1 LRIGYGSKT
10 LAIVLALGFVST
22 ALLSWAV
29 VDQAE
34 NTLRRDVDDKLKGV
48 LDGKEAELN
57 SWMNAHLDA
66 ITVAGFIPTLP
77 SDAQAIVGAAM
88 GGPAAPEARSRVS
101 ALMTA
106 ITDPTATIDAVLL
119 EAVTGT
125 IVLCT
130 SKQAWEGRGLLNLTQ
145 IELALNGP
153 RTLYLPNST
162 WDQEPRLMAAAPVR
176 DSTLGIV
183 AIMAIVSGSE
193 ELSRVLE
200 KPRGLGSTA
209 GIYMVGPDGRLLT
222 NAPGGYGPGDTV
234 RSEGVSIALGGISGA
249 KEYTGSSG
257 NDAIGAYTPVGLL
270 DAALVVEVDYEDAL
284 RPMVLIR
291 LAAAAA
297 GTIIAMALIIISFLL
312 TRALTRDLEN
322 LVTWSEEIGR
332 GNWEARLEL
341 GGTAEAQDMEKAF
354 RQMVRDLQKQQA
366 QLRSAERRYANLF
379 RSSLDPVF
387 TARPDGLITEL
398 NASGERVMGIPRQ
411 PDGTYGRSLWELFGE
426 ESEQKEFA
434 SRLDREGAV
443 AGFEA
448 RLVLPSGRQL
458 YALLSAM
465 RRYDDAGR
473 LTNLQGVVHDITD
486 RKRFEGA
493 LIDAKNQAEFYCD
506 IMSHDLNNAIQGL
519 GGYLELASLARDVDD
534 VNEFLPAAQEQ
545 LDRAS
550 VLLRN
555 VRRLSRM
562 GSRVVESRPIDVR
575 QVLDRCMKAVT
586 RAHAPTPVRFDVDL
600 PEGAITV
607 MGEEFLDD
615 VFMNLLD
622 NAVKYDKHELKVVQV
637 EADRMEAPDGV
648 RWQFR
653 VKDRGSGIMDRDKKT
668 IFGRFE
674 RRALSEYGT
683 GLGLSIVAKAA
694 ERCGGRAWVEDRVQ
708 GDHTQGACFVIELLE
723 APAATALVGPVDEL
737 SSDIVRA
744 IGPTSMADPQ
754 PPGDER
760 PSGEPI

>member
-10 LAIVLALGFVST
+10 LAIVLALGFIST
-22 ALLSWAV
+22 AFLSWAV

-34 NTLRRDVDDKLKGV
+34 DTLVNDAKDKLKGV
-48 LDGKEAELN
+48 LDGKDAELN
-57 SWMNAHLDA
+57 QWMNAHLDA
-66 ITVAGFIPTLP
+66 LVIASYNPTL
-77 SDAQAIVGAAM
+77 SDDAQAIVDATM
-88 GGPAAPEARSRVS
+88 GGPAASEARARVS
-101 ALMTA
+101 ALLGA
-106 ITDPTATIDAVLL
+106 LTDPVTQPCAPMLL
-119 EAVTGT
+119 EAVTGR
-125 IVLCT
+125 IVLCPSHQT
-130 SKQAWEGRGLLNLTQ
+130 WEGSGFLNLTL
-145 IELALNGP
+145 IERAVNGP
-153 RTLYLPNST
+153 RTLYVPNTT
-162 WDQEPRLMAAAPVR
+162 WDIEPRLMAVNPLR
-176 DSTLGIV
+176 DSTEGVV
-183 AIMAIVSGSE
+183 AIMGILSGRE

-200 KPRGLGSTA
+200 KPRGLGDTA
-209 GIYMVGPDGRLLT
+209 GIYLVGPDGKLLT
-222 NAPGGYGPGDTV
+222 NAPGGYGPGESV
-234 RSEGVSIALGGISGA
+234 PSAGAAIALDGISGT
-249 KEYTGSSG
+249 KEYRGSSG
-257 NDAIGAYTPVGLL
+257 NDAIGAYAPIGLL

-284 RPMVLIR
+284 QPMVFIR
-291 LAAAAA
+291 VAAAAA

-366 QLRSAERRYANLF
+366 QLRAAERRYANLF

-398 NASGERVMGIPRQ
+398 NASGERVLGIPRQ
-411 PDGTYGRSLWELFGE
+411 PDGTYGRTIWELFGE
-426 ESEQKEFA
+426 ESERAEFA

-448 RLVLPSGRQL
+448 RLVLPSGRQV
-458 YALLSAM
+458 YALLSAT
-465 RRYDDAGR
+465 RRFDDAGR
-473 LTNLQGVVHDITD
+473 LTNLQGVVHDFTD
-486 RKRFEGA
+486 RKRFESA

-519 GGYLELASLARDVDD
+519 GGYLELASLAQDVDD

-545 LDRAS
+545 LDRAA

-562 GSRVVESRPIDVR
+562 GSRAVETVPIDVR
-575 QVLDRCMKAVT
+575 QVLERCTKAVS
-586 RAHAPTPVRFDVDL
+586 RAHAPTSVRFDLDL
-600 PEGAITV
+600 PEGPIAV
-607 MGEEFLDD
+607 LGEEFLED

-622 NAVKYDKHELKVVQV
+622 NAVKYDKHELKVVEV
-637 EADRMEAPDGV
+637 EADRMDAPDGA

-653 VKDRGSGIMDRDKKT
+653 IKDRGAGVMDRDKRT

-683 GLGLSIVAKAA
+683 GLGLSIVAKAT
-694 ERCGGRAWVEDRVQ
+694 ERCGGRAWVEDRVA
-708 GDHTQGACFVIELLE
+708 GDHTQGACFVLELME
-723 APAATALVGPVDEL
+723 APPVSVPLAPFDEL
-737 SSDIVRA
+737 SSEIVRA
-744 IGPTSMADPQ
+744 IGSPNEAP
-754 PPGDER
+754 PPGDGR

>member
-1 LRIGYGSKT
+1 MRIGYGSKT
-10 LAIVLALGFVST
+10 LAIVLVLGFVST

-29 VDQAE
+29 VNQAE
-34 NTLRRDVDDKLKGV
+34 NTLYRDVEDKLKGV
-48 LDGKEAELN
+48 LDSKEAELN
-57 SWMNAHLDA
+57 LWMHSHLDA
-66 ITVAGFIPTLP
+66 LGLVTYNPSLP
-77 SDAQAIVGAAM
+77 ADAQAIVDASM

-101 ALMTA
+101 ALMGA
-106 ITDPTATIDAVLL
+106 LTDPTLHPCDPLLL
-119 EAVTGT
+119 EAATGR

-130 SKQAWEGRGLLNLTQ
+130 THQSWEGKGLLNVTQ
-145 IELALNGP
+145 IELAVNGP
-153 RTLYLPNST
+153 RTLYLPNSS
-162 WDQEPRLMAAAPVR
+162 WDLEPRLMAATPVR
-176 DSTLGIV
+176 DSTMGIV
-183 AIMAIVSGSE
+183 AILAIVSGSE
-193 ELSRVLE
+193 EISRVLE
-200 KPRGLGSTA
+200 RPRGLGDTA
-209 GIYMVGPDGRLLT
+209 GIFLVGPDGRLLT
-222 NAPGGYGPGDTV
+222 NAPGGHGPGDTTA
-234 RSEGVSIALGGISGA
+234 SEGAAVALGGISGA
-249 KEYTGSSG
+249 KQYRGSSG
-257 NDAIGAYTPVGLL
+257 NRALGAYAPVGLL
-270 DAALVVEVDYEDAL
+270 DAAIVVEVDYDDAL
-284 RPMVLIR
+284 QPMVFIR
-291 LAAAAA
+291 LAAATA
-297 GTIIAMALIIISFLL
+297 GTIIAMALIIISFVL

-322 LVTWSEEIGR
+322 LVSWSTEIGH

-387 TARPDGLITEL
+387 TTRPDGLITEL
-398 NASGERVMGIPRQ
+398 NAAGERVLGIPRQ
-411 PDGTYGRSLWELFGE
+411 PDGTYGRTLWELFGE
-426 ESEQKEFA
+426 ESEHKEFA

-448 RLVLPSGRQL
+448 GLVLPSGRQL
-458 YALLSAM
+458 FALLSAS

-562 GSRVVESRPIDVR
+562 GSRVVEMRPIDVR
-575 QVLDRCMKAVT
+575 LVLDRCVKAVT
-586 RAHAPTPVRFDVDL
+586 RAHAPKSVRFDLDL
-600 PEGAITV
+600 PDGHIV
-607 MGEEFLDD
+607 VLGEEFLDD

-622 NAVKYDKHELKVVQV
+622 NAVKYDKHELKVVEI
-637 EADRMEAPDGV
+637 EADRMDAPDGA

-653 VKDRGSGIMDRDKKT
+653 FKDRGAGIADRDKKS

-683 GLGLSIVAKAA
+683 GLGLSIVLKAA

-708 GDHTQGACFVIELLE
+708 GDHTQGACFVVELVE
-723 APAATALVGPVDEL
+723 APPVTAPVGLVDEL
-737 SSDIVRA
+737 SSELVRA
-744 IGPTSMADPQ
+744 IGPSEGAAS
-754 PPGDER
+754 PGEGR
-760 PSGEPI
+760 QSGEPI